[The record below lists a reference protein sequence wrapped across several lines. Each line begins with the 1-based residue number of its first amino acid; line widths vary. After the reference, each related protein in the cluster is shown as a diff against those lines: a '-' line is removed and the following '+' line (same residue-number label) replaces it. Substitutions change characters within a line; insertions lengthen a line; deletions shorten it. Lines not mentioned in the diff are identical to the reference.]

1 MMNALE
7 REVKSICE
15 SESENYD
22 DGIRGFILDL
32 RQGGCSSGLVG
43 SLVYYSDTTE
53 FYDKFENEIQELIDN
68 YTQEL
73 GYNNRL
79 EFISSLNGSE
89 NVYDNEQLKNLL
101 AWFAFE
107 QTAFQLFDN

>member
-1 MMNALE
+1 MNALE

-22 DGIRGFILDL
+22 DGIRGFIKDL
-32 RQGGCSSGLVG
+32 RQGGCISGLVG
-43 SLVYYSDTTE
+43 SLIYYSDTIE

-68 YTQEL
+68 YTQEF

-89 NVYDNEQLKNLL
+89 NVYGNEQLKNLL

-107 QTAFQLFDN
+107 ETAFHLFDN